1 MARWAKAGA
10 MTPDFALHFSVDG
23 ITLDQRVGQGW
34 ATLGTAQ
41 FASGQFAQDVEALRE
56 KGQAAALASGTP
68 FATKLV
74 LPNDQVKDLTL
85 RDGNPTETSVALA
98 LEGATPYALADLAFD
113 WKASAGRTAI
123 AAVARETLEEAEAFA
138 AEHKLN
144 PAAFIALPK
153 EGWDGEEAFF
163 GPAFDTGGQTP
174 VRDPAPYQRMSP
186 EEADATPA
194 SVDAEPESSTQPP
207 APPSSFQKL
216 RVPQPG
222 PAPALG
228 AAAPP
233 ATPAEAAP
241 SLSTAPAPEAPEAPP
256 VTGKSESA
264 IPEAE
269 VLSASLRPGMAS
281 DDWPAPAPPI
291 RTEEATLGFQSL
303 RRPAEPLNRNAGP
316 LSEREDLDAG
326 AVAAPPRN
334 KPRFLALI
342 LTIILILA
350 LLAVAALAAVNEN
363 AIARLFE
370 EPEVPSAPEVDIAAL
385 EVAEPLEEAPEEA
398 PVNITP
404 AALNPP
410 QEIEPD
416 TLAEE
421 GEEALNPGPLTQEEI
436 ERFYAATGIWK
447 KAPAAPVAPLPTELE
462 SFYVTS
468 IDQALPQQDPVSL
481 ASDFDVD
488 LRPKSEPLPPGPEVT
503 FRFDADGLL
512 VPSEDGALSPLGYTL
527 FAGQPPL
534 VPPLRRADEEATA
547 PDASLAG
554 FRPRARPATLGESTE
569 RLALGGYTR
578 DELAAYRPRM
588 RPAAAKAPEEVVEEE
603 GPPSEFAVRTSQRPE
618 ARPRNFDRIVAS
630 ARASQPSTVAVAA
643 PVAPRTTQP
652 SGPTR
657 ATVARAA
664 TTDNVINLRRVNLIG
679 VYGTPSNRS
688 ALVRLA
694 NGRFVKVQVGDRMD
708 GGRVAAI
715 SESAVRYVKGGR
727 NITLEIPAG

>member
-1 MARWAKAGA
+1 

-23 ITLDQRVGQGW
+23 ITLDQRVGDGW
-34 ATLGTAQ
+34 VMLGSAE
-41 FASGQFAQDVEALRE
+41 FASGQFPKDVKALRA
-56 KGQAAALASGTP
+56 KGQAAAIAAGTR

-74 LPNDQVKDLTL
+74 LPNDQVKHLTL
-85 RDGNPTETSVALA
+85 RDGNPTQSSVSMA
-98 LEGATPYALADLAFD
+98 LEGATPYALSDLSFD
-113 WKASAGRTAI
+113 WKAVDGHTSI

-138 AEHKLN
+138 AEHKMN
-144 PAAFIALPK
+144 PAAFVALPE

-163 GPAFDTGGQTP
+163 GPASETGGRIP
-174 VRDPAPYQRMSP
+174 ARDPARYQRMSA
-186 EEADATPA
+186 EEAEATLTSPA
-194 SVDAEPESSTQPP
+194 VQAEETKPEPELDGKDAAPP
-207 APPSSFQKL
+207 ADFPTPRAPEL
-216 RVPQPG
+216 G
-222 PAPALG
+222 TAPALG
-228 AAAPP
+228 AAT
-233 ATPAEAAP
+233 ATDTLPEAAP
-241 SLSTAPAPEAPEAPP
+241 TVSAEPITEAPIAPP
-256 VTGKSESA
+256 VTGQSEAA

-269 VLSASLRPGMAS
+269 VLAASLRPGIAAG
-281 DDWPAPAPPI
+281 DPPAPAPPI
-291 RTEEATLGFQSL
+291 RTEDASLGFQSL
-303 RRPAEPLNRNAGP
+303 RNAPEPLNTNSVLTAA
-316 LSEREDLDAG
+316 EDELDAG
-326 AVAAPPRN
+326 AAAQQRSQ
-334 KPRFLALI
+334 PRFLALI
-342 LTIILILA
+342 LTVILILA

-370 EPEVPSAPEVDIAAL
+370 TPETPSSPEVDIAVL
-385 EVAEPLEEAPEEA
+385 EIAEPPTEAPDEA

-421 GEEALNPGPLTQEEI
+421 GEEALDPAPLTEEEI

-447 KAPAAPVAPLPTELE
+447 KAPDAPRAPVATELE

-468 IDQALPQQDPVSL
+468 IDAALPQQDPVSL
-481 ASDFDVD
+481 SGGFDVD
-488 LRPKSEPLPPGPEVT
+488 ARPRSEPLPPGPELT
-503 FRFDADGLL
+503 FRFDAEGLL
-512 VPSEDGALSPLGYTL
+512 IPSEDGALSPLGYTV
-527 FAGQPPL
+527 FAGRPP
-534 VPPLRRADEEATA
+534 VEPPLRSTVNEAEA

-578 DELAAYRPRM
+578 EELATLRPRL
-588 RPAAAKAPEEVVEEE
+588 RPEAAKAPEEVVEQE

-618 ARPRNFDRIVAS
+618 ARPRNFDRIIAS

-664 TTDNVINLRRVNLIG
+664 TTDNAINLRRVNLIG

-715 SESAVRYVKGGR
+715 SESAIRYVKGGR
-727 NITLEIPAG
+727 NITLEIPTG